1 VSPARILPNGKA
13 AATVDVTN
21 TGAVAG
27 DEVVQLYIRDTVS
40 SVTRPVM
47 ELKGFQRIHLK
58 PGEKRTVTFDIGPD
72 ALSLFSEHM
81 ERMVEPGEFKVMAG
95 PNSRDLISTTLEVA
109 DR

>member
-1 VSPARILPNGKA
+1 MPAIFSSAICL
-13 AATVDVTN
+13 ATVDVTN

-27 DEVVQLYIRDTVS
+27 DEVVQLYIRDVVS

-47 ELKGFQRIHLK
+47 ELKGFERIHLK

-72 ALSLFSEHM
+72 ALSLWNEHM
-81 ERMVEPGEFKVMAG
+81 ERVVEPGEFRVMVG
-95 PNSRDLISTTLEVA
+95 PNSRDTASATLEVA